1 MKKKHYIYIGAG
13 VVGAI
18 AIFGVVK
25 FLKKNKTDSEF
36 DSVENTEKSEVAK
49 SVSSKFPLKKGS
61 RGAQVLGLQKIINYR
76 FRAHTLS
83 GRVVITSKGVY
94 FPLKED
100 GIYGDQTALAIKT
113 LLKRDTLGKVAY
125 ETLMS
130 DYIKRKAEEDKGGL
144 KIKKK

>member
-61 RGAQVLGLQKIINYR
+61 RGAQVLELQKIINYY
-76 FRAHTLS
+76 FSLYPLS
-83 GRVVITSKGVY
+83 KKVLATTKGIY
-94 FPLKED
+94 LPLKED
-100 GIYGDQTALAIKT
+100 GIYGVQTALSTKT
-113 LLKRDTLGKVAY
+113 FFKRDSISKEAFSNLKRNYV
-125 ETLMS
+125 
-130 DYIKRKAEEDKGGL
+130 KRKAEEDKGGL